1 MTSLRYDESDT
12 GGPSRPEAGRT
23 PVRLAELRAVP
34 PPYCYDYPRPAVTV
48 DLAVFVL
55 AVDGLRV
62 LLVRRGRDP
71 FAGRWALPGGFL
83 EMDEPIEAGARRELK
98 EETGLDAV
106 GPVHLLGVYGDPGR
120 DPRGRT
126 ISLAHAA
133 AIRGGTPGVAGGDD
147 ASEAAWR
154 LARAGG
160 GPLAFDHDAILGHA
174 LRWLGD
180 GVRSG
185 TTGLDLLPDEFD
197 EADVRRMYLALFD
210 TTGGASH
217 WLRRMEKAGLVEPRE
232 GSGRL
237 YHAVKPGSAG

>member
-1 MTSLRYDESDT
+1 M
-12 GGPSRPEAGRT
+12 
-23 PVRLAELRAVP
+23 P

-48 DLAVFVL
+48 DLAVFGL

-62 LLVRRGRDP
+62 LLIRRGHEP

-83 EMDEPIEAGARRELK
+83 EMDEPIEAGARRELR
-98 EETGLDAV
+98 EETGFDAN
-106 GPVHLLGVYGDPGR
+106 GPVHFLGAYGDPER

-133 AIRGGTPGVAGGDD
+133 VIREIPPGVAGGDD

-154 LARAGG
+154 LARGG
-160 GPLAFDHDAILGHA
+160 GGSLAFDHDAILADA

-185 TTGLDLLPDEFD
+185 NLGLDLLPEEFD
-197 EADVRRMYLALFD
+197 EADVRRMYRALFD
-210 TTGGASH
+210 TIGGASH

-237 YHAVKPGSAG
+237 YHAAKPGLVG